1 MRLLAKPRGCMA
13 ASSKRDLFGFLLTLR
28 VPFRDSRYE
37 TVPLAFLAAALL
49 VAAPFSAARQ
59 ESAKKEAAG
68 QPSQKSRPIR
78 VSVREVVVD
87 VVVTDANGQPIQ
99 GLRPRDFE
107 LQENGEPQEIRSFV
121 VHEAP
126 PPNAPKLP
134 SLPKLPANTFTNYSA
149 VPEDAPLDVILLDL
163 GNTPW
168 DRFPYVRLQIRK
180 FLEQQPLEARFAVFV
195 MGAGDLRMIQG
206 FTSDRNLL
214 LAAINSKATY
224 SLGFQTMPNPFM
236 RGRAGPISVFGVSSS
251 VASGSAA
258 DNPAPSVGGSSSVA
272 LGVGPKAPLV
282 TIRRLQPSPR
292 LKAAGEDFANEEQVD
307 DTTGAFKR
315 LAAILA
321 GLPGRKNV
329 FWFSA
334 GFPLDYENLP
344 AASVEAG
351 TRVTPLTVDNGPAAE
366 NIVQSLETSRAAV
379 YAIDARGLQVS
390 EQIAEAYS
398 EHMAMDRLAMETG
411 GRAFYETNG
420 LAQAMATAASEGEN
434 YYTLA
439 YLPSDRNF
447 NGGLRH
453 ILVRLRNGQLHYH
466 LYYRK
471 SYFANSHDA
480 TAWQPSD
487 PLLFTLQHGA
497 PPADQV
503 LFWASLFPEGAPSVP
518 AAQGKAASLK
528 IAPIARS
535 NSRQGPT
542 EEKLHTYIVRFVIVP
557 HGLSIAKAPNGD
569 RQVELQFAS
578 CAYDSVGRRLRRV
591 IATTRMTIKPDEY
604 EQVRSRGLRV
614 DQRLAV
620 PVQTAWLR
628 LAVRDAASGRVGSL
642 EVPLAPRA
650 ARASGR

>member
-1 MRLLAKPRGCMA
+1 M
-13 ASSKRDLFGFLLTLR
+13 
-28 VPFRDSRYE
+28 
-37 TVPLAFLAAALL
+37 
-49 VAAPFSAARQ
+49 
-59 ESAKKEAAG
+59 
-68 QPSQKSRPIR
+68 
-78 VSVREVVVD
+78 REVVVD

-99 GLRPRDFE
+99 RLRPRDFE
-107 LQENGEPQEIRSFV
+107 LKENGEPQEIRSFV

-180 FLEQQPLEARFAVFV
+180 FLEEQPLEARFAVFA

-214 LAAINSKATY
+214 LAAINAKATY

-236 RGRAGPISVFGVSSS
+236 RGGAGPISVFGVSSS

-258 DNPAPSVGGSSSVA
+258 GNAAATVGGGSSSVA
-272 LGVGPKAPLV
+272 PGVAPKAPLV
-282 TIRRLQPSPR
+282 TIRRVQPSPR
-292 LKAAGEDFANEEQVD
+292 LKAAGKEFANEEQMD
-307 DTTGAFKR
+307 DTTRAFKR
-315 LAAILA
+315 LAAVLG

-351 TRVTPLTVDNGPAAE
+351 TQVTPLTLNNGSAAE
-366 NIVQSLETSRAAV
+366 NIVQSLETARAAV

-390 EQIAEAYS
+390 EQVEEAYS
-398 EHMAMDRLAMETG
+398 EHMAMDRMAMDTG

-439 YLPSDRNF
+439 YLPSNRNF

-453 ILVRLRNGQLHYH
+453 ILVRLRNGHLNYH

-471 SYFANSHDA
+471 SYFANSNDA
-480 TAWQPSD
+480 AAWQPSD

-497 PPADQV
+497 PSADQV
-503 LFWASLFPEGAPSVP
+503 LFWASLFPEGTASIS
-518 AAQGKAASLK
+518 AARGKAAPVK
-528 IAPIARS
+528 TAPIAGNNGQHGS
-535 NSRQGPT
+535 T
-542 EEKLHTYIVRFVIVP
+542 EEKLQTYLVRFVIVP
-557 HGLSIAKAPNGD
+557 HELSIAKIPDGN
-569 RQVELQFAS
+569 RRVELQLAA
-578 CAYDSVGRRLRRV
+578 CAYDRVGRRLKRL
-591 IATTRMTIKPDEY
+591 ITTTRLTIKPDEY
-604 EQVRSRGLRV
+604 QHVRSRGLRI
-614 DQRLAV
+614 DERLAL
-620 PVQTAWLR
+620 PVRAASLR
-628 LAVRDAASGRVGSL
+628 LAVRDVPSGRVGSL
-642 EVPLAPRA
+642 EVPLALRA
-650 ARASGR
+650 ARVRGR